1 MMSLDTIVIF
11 PGILRTHSDSFEPY
25 QHILYASQSRT
36 PFKTAWKGH
45 VFQTP
50 VGLGKSQSLQ
60 TIGQSLSIQAL
71 VEVTPK
77 RQALET
83 IWQGHILQAAVET
96 ITLD

>member
-1 MMSLDTIVIF
+1 
-11 PGILRTHSDSFEPY
+11 
-25 QHILYASQSRT
+25 
-36 PFKTAWKGH
+36 
-45 VFQTP
+45 
-50 VGLGKSQSLQ
+50 LGKSQSLQ